1 MRLAWLAALPA
12 AILIAGCLSPVQHAP
27 AATGLAD
34 QALSWPTSAYWDAS
48 TGAGTI
54 LERSIRHLGGGPTS
68 GSLHYHTLDEVQA
81 HIEALNA
88 TWPGLVDVKVL
99 GQSRLG
105 RPLWDIVVTDESV
118 PAAGKLVP
126 ILDGAHHGNEYAGGE
141 LMLYAADL
149 LLENSASNAT
159 VRQLLRDLEVHIV
172 PVVNPDGWV
181 AATRYNGFGV
191 NLNRNYDLDWGDPL
205 GTSNPVMGE
214 VGATANYPLGGV
226 ALAAENCG
234 ASAASEPETKAMVA
248 LFESTKDRAAFY
260 LSGHTATHA
269 VIAPWAAFQQ
279 PGPLPSAH
287 SAVFES
293 ELQWVRDNT
302 EYQAGK
308 AQWGNLS
315 AGLPYA
321 ASGSSMDYY
330 YTTVG
335 KPAFTVEVEYE
346 VTSATDSNYP
356 ARLLTPVDT
365 LQTWMRASAGL
376 PMHLLAN
383 AKELAAWQT
392 PDASALVPATG
403 QALPDWLEPAQGQ
416 PHL

>member
-1 MRLAWLAALPA
+1 MRLAPLAVVAVLAP
-12 AILIAGCLSPVQHAP
+12 LAGCLSAP
-27 AATGLAD
+27 APGDAAIH
-34 QALSWPTSAYWDAS
+34 WPTSAYWDAPAAS
-48 TGAGTI
+48 MLY
-54 LERSIRHLGGGPTS
+54 LERSVRHLGGGPTS
-68 GSLHYHTLDEVQA
+68 GALHYHTLDDVQA
-81 HIEALNA
+81 HIEELNA
-88 TWPGLVDVKVL
+88 TYPGLVDVHVL

-105 RPLWDIVVTDESV
+105 RPLWDLVITDESV
-118 PAAGKLVP
+118 PAGGKLVP

-149 LLENSASNAT
+149 LLENAATNAT

-191 NLNRNYDLDWGDPL
+191 NLNRNYDIDWGDPA

-214 VGATANYPLGGV
+214 VGQTSGQPLGGV

-234 ASAASEPETKAMVA
+234 ASAASEPETQAMVS

-287 SAVFES
+287 SALFEQ
-293 ELQWVRDNT
+293 ELQWVRDHT

-308 AQWGNLS
+308 AAWGNLS

-346 VTSATDSNYP
+346 VTSATSKDYP
-356 ARLLTPVDT
+356 ARLLSPAQD
-365 LQTWMRASAGL
+365 LKFWMQASAGL

-383 AKELAAWQT
+383 AKELAAWQA
-392 PDASALVPATG
+392 PDQPALVPAG
-403 QALPDWLEPAQGQ
+403 ALLAAAPDGLEPAYGP